1 MTKTHLQFEVVPVEV
16 VERLLKQQNN
26 PAKRGRKRK
35 AEVRKTGRT
44 ENKPH
49 VVPKKVE
56 VLLP

>member
-1 MTKTHLQFEVVPVEV
+1 MTKAHIQFELVPVEV
-16 VERLLKQQNN
+16 VEKLLEQQSN

-35 AEVRKTGRT
+35 VEVRKSGRT